1 MFTAIIGAVVAIG
14 SAVMGM
20 ISSNKQAD
28 ALEQVAEDQ
37 RKAAEA
43 MADANRYD
51 SDTELQGIQLDALLA
66 NEKTKNYMAGL
77 QVGVLV
83 IGIVAVG
90 ILSMV
95 KSAKKT

>member
-1 MFTAIIGAVVAIG
+1 MLPAIIGAVVAIG

-51 SDTELQGIQLDALLA
+51 
-66 NEKTKNYMAGL
+66 
-77 QVGVLV
+77 
-83 IGIVAVG
+83 
-90 ILSMV
+90 
-95 KSAKKT
+95 